1 MTVLN
6 QYEQAALDAA
16 PESLKEG
23 FDATLHNHL
32 FSGELDNTAYV
43 GYAAKPLL
51 NDAPPKEQI
60 ELSNVAVSSAS
71 ARKVGDIWW
80 MPENEAFTLTA
91 DVALPD
97 SELMIMS
104 ERVINGDT
112 VVDDMRFIANIANG
126 QVTINGTFK
135 TSGNYQITAER
146 LNSGLARIGMP
157 IELIFN
163 KIEFD
168 VYV

>member
-1 MTVLN
+1 MLTN
-6 QYEQAALDAA
+6 EQQALVDAL
-16 PESLKEG
+16 PDDLKVG
-23 FDATLHNHL
+23 FDSALHQWVFLNNQCL
-32 FSGELDNTAYV
+32 GYKNKQVTTAQQV
-43 GYAAKPLL
+43 
-51 NDAPPKEQI
+51 
-60 ELSNVAVSSAS
+60 ELSSVEVSSAS
-71 ARKVGDIWW
+71 ARKVGGIWW

-104 ERVINGDT
+104 ERVVNGDT

>member
-1 MTVLN
+1 MDIKFFD
-6 QYEQAALDAA
+6 LDGNEITEKLA
-16 PESLKEG
+16 PCYVVEIDTEGSEVSRKLFNPPVEPEVTKLSL
-23 FDATLHNHL
+23 T
-32 FSGELDNTAYV
+32 
-43 GYAAKPLL
+43 
-51 NDAPPKEQI
+51 
-60 ELSNVAVSSAS
+60 NVAVTSAS

-80 MPENEAFTLTA
+80 MPENEVFTLTA

-157 IELIFN
+157 LELIFN